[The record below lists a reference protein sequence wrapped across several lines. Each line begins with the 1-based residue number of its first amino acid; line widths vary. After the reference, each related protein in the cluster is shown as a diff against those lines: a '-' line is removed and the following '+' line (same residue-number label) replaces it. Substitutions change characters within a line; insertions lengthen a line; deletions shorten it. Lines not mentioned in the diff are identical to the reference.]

1 MTNYIE
7 MTGGKKV
14 AIQNEKAGTYRVV
27 NAKNGKHV
35 MGGFD
40 TVRAAVAWTKINWN

>member
-7 MTGGKKV
+7 MSGKQL
-14 AIQNEKAGTYRVV
+14 AIKTEAKGTYKLV

-35 MGGFD
+35 MGGFE
-40 TVRAAVAWTKINWN
+40 TVKAAVAWTKINWN

>member
-14 AIQNEKAGTYRVV
+14 AIQNEKTGTYRLVD
-27 NAKNGKHV
+27 AKSGRPV
-35 MGGFD
+35 MCGFG
-40 TVRAAVAWTKINWN
+40 TVKEAVAWTKINWN